1 MSNYKVLKQ
10 EQIFDL
16 VYHSQG
22 GFTYQDVYHMPI
34 YLRSFYIR
42 RLSKLFKDQK
52 KEHDKQIKKAQSR
65 TRSAP
70 RPKAPKIRRR

>member
-22 GFTYQDVYHMPI
+22 GFTYQDVYHMPV
-34 YLRSFYIR
+34 YLRIFYIKK
-42 RLSKLFKDQK
+42 LSKLFKTQK
-52 KEHDKQIKKAQSR
+52 EEHEKAMKKAKSQSR
-65 TRSAP
+65 RSSSKP
-70 RPKAPKIRRR
+70 PKFR